1 MEIKA
6 ADVKKLRDVS
16 GAGMMEAKDAL
27 RQTGGDFDK
36 AVKILKERGATI
48 AAKKSERTTANGVI
62 GFYVHTG
69 QKVAALVEVKVETD
83 FVAKDAKFVEFANR
97 MAMHVAG
104 MGPKYLSKTQ
114 VPKKE
119 LQGQSDKE
127 AYIKEVCLLEQSYVL
142 DSSKTVEDFINEHIS
157 HFKENI
163 QIGRFVRLAL
173 GEAEEGDR

>member
-27 RQTGGDFDK
+27 QRAGGDFDK
-36 AVKILKERGATI
+36 AVKLLKERGATI
-48 AAKKSERTTANGVI
+48 AAKKSDRATANGVI

-83 FVAKDAKFVEFANR
+83 FVAKDAKFVKFANR
-97 MAMHVAG
+97 IAMHVAG
-104 MGPKYLSKTQ
+104 ISPKYLSKTQ

-119 LQGQSDKE
+119 LQEQSDQD
-127 AYIKEVCLLEQSYVL
+127 AYIKEVCLLEQPYVL
-142 DSSKTVEDFINEHIS
+142 DSNRTVRDFINEYVS